1 MKKEEEEEDASLE
14 SGYHRE
20 LPDDVEDEE
29 EEEEEK
35 EDVDQEPEVEFEVT
49 IQGRLKCKQSILSI
63 MNTYYLSVSFACMS
77 IKASDNQAYS
87 MNFL

>member
-29 EEEEEK
+29 EEEEK

-49 IQGRLKCKQSILSI
+49 IQGRLKCKQNIVL
-63 MNTYYLSVSFACMS
+63 
-77 IKASDNQAYS
+77 
-87 MNFL
+87 